1 MKITF
6 FDIYRNAEY
15 KISKNTNSGMGT
27 GNNYGT
33 SYLAKIQNKLIKK
46 AIHYP
51 PQNCLY
57 AMSILRVSGNDVN
70 YSEKLIDNNSDLY
83 IFTSSI
89 VNFETELNS
98 IKEFRQHTNV
108 PFLVIGP
115 FAEIQA
121 EKYIESDISGK
132 TKIIIGEPE
141 SFFYE
146 NKKNNLLQVIEKSE
160 KKIYS
165 KNFYNLDLFPY
176 PAWDIVFKSSERSNM
191 RFLGNKKSVTIEGL
205 RGCPYS
211 CSFYCCYPNIQG
223 KKLRIRK
230 PENIF
235 NEMCYM
241 QDNLNVYNFTFRDPV
256 FSIDKK
262 NVKLLFN
269 LIIKNKRKFNL
280 CIETQLKDIDE
291 NDLDLMFAAGVK
303 LIYVGIESSEEEVL
317 KSVNRKNLSNNNI
330 YEKIIKIEKKGI
342 FVKGNYILGLPGDNY
357 ESCLKTIEFAEKINC
372 TFAQFTVFTPMP
384 VTPAWKNYKNKLDFK
399 KYEEFTMWDLV
410 IKHPNLEK
418 KQIEKLKNRAAL
430 YYIKPKYIFKNLLK
444 VFARAIF

>member
-6 FDIYRNAEY
+6 FDIYRKAGY

-33 SYLAKIQNKLIKK
+33 SILAKIQNVLIKK

-57 AMSILRVSGNDVN
+57 SMSILRESGHEIIF
-70 YSEKLIDNNSDLY
+70 SEKLVNNNSDLY

-89 VNFETELNS
+89 VNFETE
-98 IKEFRQHTNV
+98 IKNIKKFREYTDKQ
-108 PFLVIGP
+108 FLVIGP
-115 FAEIQA
+115 FAEIKSEEYLNA
-121 EKYIESDISGK
+121 DKAGK
-132 TKIIIGEPE
+132 TKVIVGEPE

-146 NKKNNLLQVIEKSE
+146 NKDSDLLKLLEKQDA
-160 KKIYS
+160 KIIS
-165 KNFYNLDLFPY
+165 KNFYNLDLYPF
-176 PAWDIVFKSSERSNM
+176 PAWDIIHKSTSNSNM

-235 NEMCYM
+235 KEMCFM
-241 QDNLNVYNFTFRDPV
+241 QDNLDVFNFTFRDPV
-256 FSIDKK
+256 FSISKK
-262 NVKLLFN
+262 NVNELYN
-269 LIIKNKRKFNL
+269 LIIQSNRNFNL
-280 CIETQLKDIDE
+280 CIETQLKDIDDT
-291 NDLDLMFAAGVK
+291 DLDIMLKAGVK

-317 KSVNRKNLSNNNI
+317 KSAHRKNLPNNTI
-330 YEKIIKIEKKGI
+330 QEKINKIENKGI
-342 FVKGNYILGLPGDNY
+342 FVKGNYILGLPDDNY
-357 ESCLKTIEFAEKINC
+357 ESCLKTIRFAEKINC
-372 TFAQFTVFTPMP
+372 SFAQFTIFTPMP
-384 VTPAWKNYKNKLDFK
+384 VTPAWKNYVDKLDFK

-410 IKHPNLEK
+410 IKHPNITK
-418 KQIEKLKNRAAL
+418 KEVEKLKNRAAL
-430 YYIKPKYIFKNLLK
+430 YYVKPNYIFKNLFKVLK
-444 VFARAIF
+444 RAIL